1 MKKILAVA
9 TAIIMITAVC
19 ATVSFAASEP
29 ALIITAEQLSAAD
42 NTYNGSSAELKE
54 EGGEKFAQF
63 TAVNLDPHLYFGTVP
78 TTEAANH
85 YAVVKYRTTS
95 GAQSIDA
102 YMAGAEPH
110 TIFGTF
116 EADGQWHCTIGDLEQ
131 SGSNWTGKF
140 ARLDPLN
147 NGGLA
152 EGDTIDIAWIA
163 LFASEDD
170 AKAYTGG
177 SSEQQQPA
185 EKGEDQWLCGAEPAS
200 MTPGWWFNPVGDP
213 DDRYVQVNFT
223 ATSSFSGVK
232 GFYYCSNPPAN
243 PDLGLEYSV
252 MTVELIKDGSVV
264 ATTELRGVGDDWVT
278 LDFGKAFAAGDYSL
292 KYTCKSGSG
301 IENNCWCVL
310 GVADVESN
318 VTVEANV
325 NAPASGS
332 PVLMLVGAAGSSS
345 GETTPPATAD
355 ASVIAIAAVACVAL
369 AGVVI
374 AKKVR

>member
-63 TAVNLDPHLYFGTVP
+63 TAVNLDPHFYFGTVP
-78 TTEAANH
+78 ETDAANH

-147 NGGLA
+147 NGGLV

-185 EKGEDQWLCGAEPAS
+185 EKGEDQWLCGEEPAAMS
-200 MTPGWWFNPVGDP
+200 PNWWFNPVGEP
-213 DDRYVQVNFT
+213 DDKFVTVTFT
-223 ATSSFSGVK
+223 ATSNFSGIHA
-232 GFYYCSNPPAN
+232 FYYCSNTDNGFTLAHMN
-243 PDLGLEYSV
+243 VALV
-252 MTVELIKDGSVV
+252 KDGNVV
-264 ATTELRGVGDDWVT
+264 ADAELASNGDAWADT
-278 LDFGKAFAAGDYSL
+278 DFGKVFGPGE
-292 KYTCKSGSG
+292 YTIRYTPKSGSG
-301 IENNCWCVL
+301 VENDCWCVL
-310 GVADVESN
+310 AGTTAESSA
-318 VTVEANV
+318 VVEAGGGARQSAEA
-325 NAPASGS
+325 AP
-332 PVLMLVGAAGSSS
+332 VIMLIGADAQG
-345 GETTPPATAD
+345 TTPTNPGTAD